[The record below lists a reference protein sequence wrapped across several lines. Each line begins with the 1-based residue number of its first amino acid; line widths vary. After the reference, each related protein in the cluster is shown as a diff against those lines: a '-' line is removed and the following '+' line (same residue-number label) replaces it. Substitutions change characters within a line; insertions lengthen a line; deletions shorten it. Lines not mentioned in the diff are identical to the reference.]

1 MVSASNVIRVFK
13 EFGLRAGVRHI
24 LRSTGNLLKYA
35 FQVFLRSTLRLMRSG
50 KSGKTLYLT
59 MQRNEY
65 NLWARGWSPVNRDPV
80 VGSWDQQNTFP
91 DYDKFLFSGIDT
103 EDMRA
108 LEYGCGPGRN
118 IEKYSAH
125 FRQLDGVDISSRNIT
140 KAKKYLATKGIVN
153 SILWSNDGQSIA
165 VPTGT
170 YDLVFSVITL
180 QHIASYSIR
189 ASIFEEIFNALAP
202 GGVFTF
208 QMGYGG
214 RENSVGYF
222 EDDYE
227 AYSTNGM
234 RDVSVTS
241 EEQLTQDLSRIGYED
256 FRVNFG
262 PTCNDLHKMW
272 IWVQARKPVQ

>member
-1 MVSASNVIRVFK
+1 M
-13 EFGLRAGVRHI
+13 
-24 LRSTGNLLKYA
+24 
-35 FQVFLRSTLRLMRSG
+35 
-50 KSGKTLYLT
+50 
-59 MQRNEY
+59 
-65 NLWARGWSPVNRDPV
+65 WARGWSPVNRDPV
-80 VGSWDQQNTFP
+80 VGAWDQQNAFP
-91 DYDKFLFSGIDT
+91 DYDKYLFSGINT
-103 EDMRA
+103 NNMRA

-118 IEKYSAH
+118 IEKYSSY

-140 KAKKYLATKGIVN
+140 KGKKYLASKGIVN
-153 SILWSNDGQSIA
+153 SILWTNDGQSIN

-189 ASIFEEIFNALAP
+189 TSIFEEIFKALAP
-202 GGVFTF
+202 GGILTF
-208 QMGYGG
+208 QMGFGG

-222 EDDYE
+222 EDDFA
-227 AYSTNGM
+227 AYSTNGL

-241 EEQLTQDLSRIGYED
+241 QEQITQDLSRIGFED

-272 IWVQARKPVQ
+272 IWVQARKPFS